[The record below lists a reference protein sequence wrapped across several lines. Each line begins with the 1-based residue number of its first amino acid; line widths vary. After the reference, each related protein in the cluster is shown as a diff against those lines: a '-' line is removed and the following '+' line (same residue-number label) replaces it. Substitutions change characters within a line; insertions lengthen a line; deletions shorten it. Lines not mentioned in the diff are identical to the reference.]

1 MRRQKILPI
10 YRDTLRIALPFGP
23 SVDKVL
29 FNEINKTHP
38 KFQYHLFTLSP
49 TLGTYSGHT
58 YTPNVLL
65 KYRYVYM

>member
-10 YRDTLRIALPFGP
+10 YRDTIW
-23 SVDKVL
+23 SIVDKVL

>member
-38 KFQYHLFTLSP
+38 KFQYHLFSLSP
-49 TLGTYSGHT
+49 SLGTYSGHT
-58 YTPNVLL
+58 
-65 KYRYVYM
+65 